1 MAGEQNGVHVILPK
15 NFMPGTIYFHSMVH
29 RLNLV
34 ICDVCCVVPYVDEF
48 FSLLSKIH
56 QYFSA
61 SGVTNRYFHEAQKL
75 LELGKPIEDIINF
88 IFSFA
93 FSN

>member
-1 MAGEQNGVHVILPK
+1 MAGEQNGVHVILQK
-15 NFMPGTIYFHSMVH
+15 NFMPRAIYFHCMAH

-48 FSLLSKIH
+48 FSILSKIH

-61 SGVTNRYFHEAQKL
+61 SGVTNRYFREAQQL
-75 LELGKPIEDIINF
+75 LELSKPIEDIINF
-88 IFSFA
+88 IFSFT